1 MNTPDAGVRNELAST
16 LRIECPCDLAA
27 VRAASLRAKDFLQAK
42 GVPGDLLDSLELAL
56 VEAANNAVEYVQPE
70 AQEKPVRIDL
80 AMGPREI
87 EISIRDHTP
96 GFEWP
101 VEATLPDPES
111 EGGRGI
117 FLIQSLVDRT
127 AYFRSPQG
135 NILVLAKAHGLPEP
149 GLDGPVGDSADQ
161 LRGQIEELE
170 ATLDGMTEELGY
182 SYETLTSIF
191 RYGAELVST
200 QNVGEF
206 AERLIGDLG
215 SLTDANVVVLRL
227 FNKEANALETF
238 RSKPADGAASTAIAL
253 NAAQAGV
260 EADAARTLTD
270 VWFDPGHPLTANDP
284 LQAFGSPTLG
294 VCHPFSLNGDLL
306 GTLTLARQLSEA
318 PFRAAQVNLLQM
330 LTDFLAIQVA
340 NERFLQDR
348 MRSQMMRRELDIAAA
363 IQNSLLPA
371 KTPEAV
377 PLSIAA
383 VCESAREIGGDFYD
397 IIPVGSKGLLFVICD
412 VMGKGI
418 PAAMMA
424 VVLRSVLRAMPHH
437 FDRPADLMM
446 TLNRALYEDFSRVDM
461 FATTL
466 IVYADRREGTLT
478 AANAGH
484 CPLLIAQP
492 GTQEITALG
501 ASNLP
506 LGLLPAV
513 DYTADTVALKPG
525 ARVLLYTDGLT
536 ELANENDELFEE
548 ERLRAWL
555 LKNPG
560 LDVMS
565 LKADLIAELARFRGN
580 EPARDDQTFIL
591 LTHGT

>member
-56 VEAANNAVEYVQPE
+56 VEAANNAVEYVRPE
-70 AQEKPVRIDL
+70 ARDIPVRLDI

-87 EISIRDHTP
+87 EISIRDHTS
-96 GFEWP
+96 GFDWP
-101 VEATLPDPES
+101 AEAALPDPES
-111 EGGRGI
+111 EGGRGV
-117 FLIQSLVDRT
+117 FLIQSLVDRA
-127 AYFRSPQG
+127 AYFRSTQG
-135 NILVLAKAHGLPEP
+135 NILLLAKAHGLPEP
-149 GLDGPVGDSADQ
+149 NLNNSGSDSADQ
-161 LRGQIEELE
+161 LRGQIDELE
-170 ATLDGMTEELGY
+170 ATLEGMTEELGY

-206 AERLIGDLG
+206 AERLISDLG
-215 SLTDANVVVLRL
+215 SLTEANVVVLRL
-227 FNKEANALETF
+227 FHKETNTLETF
-238 RSKPADGAASTAIAL
+238 RSEPAAGRDLPAVSL
-253 NAAQAGV
+253 RDAQPSV
-260 EADAARTLTD
+260 EAEAARTLTD
-270 VWFDPGHPLTANDP
+270 VWFDQSHPLDPNDP
-284 LQAFGSPTLG
+284 LQAFGAPTLG
-294 VCHPFSLNGDLL
+294 VCHPFALNGDLL
-306 GTLTLARQLSEA
+306 GTLTLARRLSEA
-318 PFRAAQVNLLQM
+318 PFRAAQMNLLQM
-330 LTDFLAIQVA
+330 LSDFLAIQVA
-340 NERFLQDR
+340 NERYLQDR

-371 KTPEAV
+371 RTPEAA

-437 FDRPADLMM
+437 FDNPADLLM

-466 IVYADRREGTLT
+466 LVYVDRREATLT

-492 GTQEITALG
+492 DTEEITAMG

-506 LGLLPAV
+506 LGLLPDV
-513 DYTADTVALKPG
+513 DYTPQTIALKPG

-536 ELANENDELFEE
+536 ELANEADELFEE
-548 ERLRAWL
+548 ERLRQWL
-555 LKNPG
+555 LRNPG

-580 EPARDDQTFIL
+580 KPAGDDQTFIL
-591 LTHGT
+591 LTHGK